1 MKILI
6 TGASGYIGGM
16 LVDRFL
22 EDKAVG
28 KITALDMQDP
38 NLATR
43 SPSGDRVAFIQHN
56 LGDPGWEER
65 VLARGIPD
73 VVIHCAYVIREG
85 YGKKR
90 EWQIKSNITAAE
102 RMFDF
107 VFKNKIPKLIHFS
120 TVASYGARPANSTV
134 YKFKE
139 TDQFCEE
146 NYLYG
151 VDKKIIEEKLK
162 NTYEKAQSKTQ
173 VLIVR
178 PCAITGP
185 RGQFIFKRF
194 GLLRVVKF
202 GLPFV
207 PVTGPDSARQ
217 FIHEDDVWEAIR
229 LMAFSPRFAGE
240 AGGGYEAFNLAPQDF
255 LLLKDMAREIGKIS
269 IRVPVWLGRLVFGAM
284 WHLSRGRI
292 PTVPAGINSY
302 TYPIIADGSKI
313 TKHGF
318 KYQYSAKEALKA
330 DSGYYALDKNNRGAK
345 MDL

>member
-1 MKILI
+1 M
-6 TGASGYIGGM
+6 
-16 LVDRFL
+16 VDRFL

-28 KITALDMQDP
+28 KIVALDMQ
-38 NLATR
+38 
-43 SPSGDRVAFIQHN
+43 SPPRAENERLTYVTHN
-56 LGDPGWEER
+56 LGDQGWEDQ
-65 VLARGIPD
+65 VLAHGVPD

-90 EWQIKSNITAAE
+90 AWQIKSNITAAD
-102 RMFDF
+102 RVFDF

-120 TVASYGARPANSTV
+120 TVASYGARSANSIG
-134 YKFKE
+134 YQFKE
-139 TDQFCEE
+139 EDPFREE

-162 NTYEKAQSKTQ
+162 NLYEKIKPATQ

-185 RGQFIFKRF
+185 RGQFTFKRF

-202 GLPFV
+202 GLPIV

-229 LMAFSPRFAGE
+229 LMA
-240 AGGGYEAFNLAPQDF
+240 GGSVVGRYEVFNLAPADF
-255 LLLKDMAREIGKIS
+255 LLLKDMALEIGKAFVK
-269 IRVPVWLGRLVFGAM
+269 VPIWLGRLTFGAM

-313 TKHGF
+313 THHGF
-318 KYQYSAKEALKA
+318 QYQYSAKEALRA
-330 DSGYYALDKNNRGAK
+330 DRGYYALDKNNRGAK
-345 MDL
+345 MVL

>member
-1 MKILI
+1 MKIFI

-22 EDKAVG
+22 EDKKVE
-28 KITALDMQDP
+28 KIIALDMNP
-38 NLATR
+38 PGGKKPGGKVSYIT
-43 SPSGDRVAFIQHN
+43 HN
-56 LGDPGWEER
+56 LGDAGWEEK
-65 VLARGIPD
+65 VLAHGIPD

-90 EWQIKSNITAAE
+90 EWQIKSNITAAD
-102 RMFDF
+102 RVFDF
-107 VFKNKIPKLIHFS
+107 VFKNKIPKLVHFS
-120 TVASYGARPANSTV
+120 TVASYGARPSNSIG
-134 YKFKE
+134 YQFKE
-139 TDQFCEE
+139 EDSFREE

-162 NTYEKAQSKTQ
+162 NLYEKIKPTTR
-173 VLIVR
+173 VLVVR

-185 RGQFIFKRF
+185 RGQFTFKRF

-202 GLPFV
+202 GLPMV

-217 FIHEDDVWEAIR
+217 FIHEDDIWEAIK
-229 LMAFSPRFAGE
+229 LMVFGNLSSK
-240 AGGGYEAFNLAPQDF
+240 YEVFNLAPADF
-255 LLLKDMAREIGKIS
+255 LLLKDMASEIGKIS
-269 IRVPVWLGRLVFGAM
+269 IRVPMWLGRLTFGAM

-313 TKHGF
+313 TRHGF
-318 KYQYSAKEALKA
+318 QYQYSAKEALRA
-330 DSGYYALDKNNRGAK
+330 DKGYYALDKNNRGAK
-345 MDL
+345 MVS